1 MSYAPSLHVGAD
13 LSPIGVMNGRISPH
27 PVLLPMGEGTLEFP
41 LRIVQASLL
50 PWGEGPDEGRTP
62 RSWQNRATAG
72 AYVSD
77 KAARPGFSSRVI
89 AP

>member
-1 MSYAPSLHVGAD
+1 MSYPRSLHMGTD
-13 LSPIGVMNGRISPH
+13 LSPVGVMNGESP
-27 PVLLPMGEGTLEFP
+27 LTLSLSPWERGRLNFP

-50 PWGEGPDEGRTP
+50 PWGEGQDEGRNL

-72 AYVSD
+72 AYVSAN
-77 KAARPGFSSRVI
+77 AARPSFSSRVI